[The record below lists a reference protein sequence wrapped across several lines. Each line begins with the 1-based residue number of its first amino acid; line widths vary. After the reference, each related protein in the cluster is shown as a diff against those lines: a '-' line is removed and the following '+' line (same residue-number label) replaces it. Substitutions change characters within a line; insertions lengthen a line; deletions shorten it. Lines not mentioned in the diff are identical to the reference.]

1 MRLQTNF
8 YCLLMQEV
16 YCCTE
21 QFGDFATGVTLLVDE
36 LRDIETNDFD
46 LLKLIRLCEELNSA
60 FQNDLDVFLGE
71 VVRILK

>member
-1 MRLQTNF
+1 M
-8 YCLLMQEV
+8 
-16 YCCTE
+16 
-21 QFGDFATGVTLLVDE
+21 TLLVDE